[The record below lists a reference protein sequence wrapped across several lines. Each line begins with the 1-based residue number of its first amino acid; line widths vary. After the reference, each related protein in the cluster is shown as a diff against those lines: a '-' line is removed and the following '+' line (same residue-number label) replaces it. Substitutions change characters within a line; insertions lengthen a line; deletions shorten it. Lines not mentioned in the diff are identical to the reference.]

1 MKESDPDRST
11 VPVTMGD
18 PQRVPQTPP
27 ASPRVL
33 LVEDN
38 AVNQR
43 AARVMLEKRGYAVD
57 VAADGNE
64 AVEATRATAYAA
76 VLMDCQMP
84 RRDGYAATEEIRR
97 RDAQRTRVPIIAMT
111 ANADP
116 GARER
121 CLAAGMDDY
130 VSKPVSGDSLDAVL
144 RRWIPGAAAPVAPG
158 SPVTTGSRVG
168 APSPAPPLAPSTPVI
183 DLAMLRS
190 LRASQS
196 PGEPDIVAEVVALFL
211 KEAPAR
217 LASLRE
223 AALGGDLA
231 AASRAA
237 HTLKGSAGH
246 LGARTFSTLCAR
258 FEEKVRA
265 GRPFDVAFAVDAIA
279 EELDRVSAAL
289 AAERS

>member
-1 MKESDPDRST
+1 
-11 VPVTMGD
+11 
-18 PQRVPQTPP
+18 
-27 ASPRVL
+27 VL
-33 LVEDN
+33 LVEDD

-43 AARVMLEKRGYAVD
+43 VARVMLEKRGYAVD

-84 RRDGYAATEEIRR
+84 RLDGYAATEEIRR
-97 RDAQRTRVPIIAMT
+97 RDAQRARVPIIAMT
-111 ANADP
+111 ANTGP
-116 GARER
+116 GDRER

-144 RRWIPGAAAPVAPG
+144 RRWIPGAAAPVPAG
-158 SPVTTGSRVG
+158 
-168 APSPAPPLAPSTPVI
+168 PAPPRAPSAPPI
-183 DLAMLRS
+183 DLAMLQS
-190 LRASQS
+190 LRASQD

-223 AALGGDLA
+223 AVVSGDLA

-246 LGARTFSTLCAR
+246 LGARTLSTLCAR

-265 GRPFDVAFAVDAIA
+265 GRPFDVAFAAGAIA

-289 AAERS
+289 AAEGS